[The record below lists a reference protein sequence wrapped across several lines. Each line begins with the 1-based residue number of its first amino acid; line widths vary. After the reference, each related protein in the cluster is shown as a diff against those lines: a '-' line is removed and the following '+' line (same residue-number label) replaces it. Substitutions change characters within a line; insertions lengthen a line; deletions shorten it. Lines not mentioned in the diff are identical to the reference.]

1 MCQDQEHCAAWVHT
15 EFGWVFC
22 DDITI
27 STPVMRRRCGVKWPS
42 LVFLQPCVEQ
52 ESKQFPVDGVPFFC
66 RKLTE
71 WHFPRCPMCFVTDV
85 VCLCVTR
92 TVKTEEAA
100 MSMVLLVRFR
110 RGSVNW
116 GGWKTERAA
125 DPLGDGK
132 PAESMMGSWVGAG
145 SSKIAV
151 DNNKVAYPSW
161 ARPSNDEARCVRGT
175 LLHSPY
181 CQCQSCHVICGGVC
195 LANWR

>member
-27 STPVMRRRCGVKWPS
+27 STPVMLRRCVA
-42 LVFLQPCVEQ
+42 L
-52 ESKQFPVDGVPFFC
+52 
-66 RKLTE
+66 
-71 WHFPRCPMCFVTDV
+71 TDV
-85 VCLCVTR
+85 VCLCVAR

-116 GGWKTERAA
+116 GGWETERAA

-132 PAESMMGSWVGAG
+132 PAASMMGSWVGAG